1 MKSSRILHIRLVT
14 VLALS
19 GTLLPGCR
27 RDEVRRYRIPKEA
40 ASVVAGIPSP
50 ESNPPESPTPESN
63 PPESNPPGSPSGG
76 LQWTLPQGWT
86 LSEGDGMRYAT
97 LKPSTP
103 GKIDVSVIALLGTA
117 GGELANVNRWRD
129 QMKLPPAQSEKDLA
143 GMRKTTT
150 SPAGD
155 VAVFDFTSPGAD
167 KARTEKTRME
177 KTRMIVGVLGVA
189 DGNTWFLKMTGDEA
203 PVAQA
208 KKEFL
213 QWIGSLRFE

>member
-1 MKSSRILHIRLVT
+1 MANLIALRLVS

-19 GTLLPGCR
+19 GLLAPGCR
-27 RDEVRRYRIPKEA
+27 RDEVRRYRIAKEA
-40 ASVVAGIPSP
+40 VAATVD
-50 ESNPPESPTPESN
+50 NPATQSIT
-63 PPESNPPGSPSGG
+63 GG

-103 GKIDVSVIALLGTA
+103 GKVDISVIALTGAA
-117 GGELANVNRWRD
+117 GGELANVNRWRE
-129 QMKLPPAQSEKDLA
+129 QMGLAPIENEKDLD
-143 GMRKTTT
+143 GIRKTTK
-150 SPAGD
+150 SAAGD
-155 VAVFDFTSPGAD
+155 VAVFDFTSPGTA
-167 KARTEKTRME
+167 KSRML
-177 KTRMIVGVLGVA
+177 VGLLGAA